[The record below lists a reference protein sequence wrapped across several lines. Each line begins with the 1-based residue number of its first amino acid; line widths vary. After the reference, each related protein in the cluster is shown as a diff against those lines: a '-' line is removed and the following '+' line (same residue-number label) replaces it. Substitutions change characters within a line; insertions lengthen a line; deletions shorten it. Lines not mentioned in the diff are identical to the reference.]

1 MSKELKPTPK
11 SPKMITLEIMMDY
24 KSDGVDYAEENGIEA
39 IKTRLKQEVEAYKA
53 ELREEIR
60 KKKFTKKS
68 DLQCG
73 AGALCDGDM
82 CCGGLPYENQ
92 AYNRALDQVIALLEE
107 KK

>member
-53 ELREEIR
+53 DLSEQIKNFREKADDEYTRNPKHSHQASEAMGMIR
-60 KKKFTKKS
+60 AF
-68 DLQCG
+68 DIC
-73 AGALCDGDM
+73 
-82 CCGGLPYENQ
+82 
-92 AYNRALDQVIALLEE
+92 LDEVE
-107 KK
+107 KEFHRG